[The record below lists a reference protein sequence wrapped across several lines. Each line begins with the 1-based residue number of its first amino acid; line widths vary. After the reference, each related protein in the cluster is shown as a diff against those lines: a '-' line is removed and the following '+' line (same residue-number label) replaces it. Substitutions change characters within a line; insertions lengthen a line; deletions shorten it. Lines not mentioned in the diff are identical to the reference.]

1 MPDHFINEVP
11 VVIAGTGEGLLKI
24 LEAAKDDNALAIIV
38 LVGCALSVGYVAW
51 SVIKHLLP
59 TPKTARWRRWRTI
72 GLISLFCFPLSCV
85 AFWIWIKDLLIVFF
99 APLVFVCRRPILQN
113 HAEMRP
119 PDSIQATHTRR
130 HYVNSKSLRPHNH
143 RIHRSR
149 RSGRI
154 WMATLTAAAR

>member
-11 VVIAGTGEGLLKI
+11 VVIAGTGEGFLKI
-24 LEAAKDDNALAIIV
+24 LEAAKDGNALAIIV

-85 AFWIWIKDLLIVFF
+85 AFWIWIKDSLIVFF
-99 APLVFVCRRPILQN
+99 APLVFVFLAAYSSKECRDESARFN
-113 HAEMRP
+113 SS
-119 PDSIQATHTRR
+119 DTHETP
-130 HYVNSKSLRPHNH
+130 LR
-143 RIHRSR
+143 
-149 RSGRI
+149 
-154 WMATLTAAAR
+154 